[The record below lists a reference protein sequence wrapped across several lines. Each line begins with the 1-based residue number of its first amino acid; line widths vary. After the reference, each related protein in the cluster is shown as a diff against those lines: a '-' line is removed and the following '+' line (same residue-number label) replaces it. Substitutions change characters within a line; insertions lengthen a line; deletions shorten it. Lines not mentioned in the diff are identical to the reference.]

1 MCAAKPKS
9 TAGLLG
15 WFRVRTGWTR
25 HWGVEALG
33 AAMTQRKVLV
43 VTFVDLVDGAGGP
56 ARAAVAVARRLHEE
70 GRLVGIVSPSAD
82 PEAVGLPRAL
92 LYSPPHPLVH
102 RVIQR
107 ILSFPSQ
114 LSDSTLR
121 RLRETLFDFFL
132 SRSGIMRHSDTVL
145 FLKPAFPRSADRAS
159 KAGIQSWV
167 WASILH
173 PHFNRDRI
181 LEEREKWRVTGGQ
194 AYTDPRRITALER
207 FFSRVDHILVGSSL
221 ARRSYLDHG
230 IPEGSVS
237 LLEQTFAID
246 LRAFEPPM
254 APHEGEIFRVLHV
267 SQMNLIKGIGYL
279 LTAWSKLRLDS
290 AELVLVGSMEPG
302 IIDLCERL
310 APPST
315 RVTGFTRNVA
325 RHYAEADVFVSPSA
339 ADLHP
344 YTVLE
349 AMASGIPVIV
359 SNQCGI
365 SAAVDH
371 GRNGFVYPH
380 DDCEALAG
388 HIRWC
393 QDNPIEL
400 RKMGLAARE
409 KARNFDQENFAE
421 NLIRAIDEA
430 PG

>member
-1 MCAAKPKS
+1 
-9 TAGLLG
+9 
-15 WFRVRTGWTR
+15 
-25 HWGVEALG
+25 
-33 AAMTQRKVLV
+33 MTQRMVLV

-56 ARAAVAVARRLHEE
+56 ARAAMAVARKLHEE
-70 GRLVGIVSPSAD
+70 GRLVGLVSPSAD
-82 PEAVGLPRAL
+82 PEAVGLPPGL
-92 LYSPPHPLVH
+92 LHSPPHPLVH
-102 RVIQR
+102 RAIRRV
-107 ILSFPSQ
+107 LSFPSP
-114 LSDSTLR
+114 LADSTRR

-132 SRSGIMRHSDTVL
+132 SRSGIMERSDTVL

-159 KAGIQSWV
+159 RMGVRSWV

-173 PHFNRDRI
+173 PHFNRDRV
-181 LEEREKWRVTGGQ
+181 LEEREKWRVGGGQ

-246 LRAFEPPM
+246 LRAFEPPS
-254 APHEGEIFRVLHV
+254 APRTGGTFRVLHI

-302 IIDLCERL
+302 IADLYEQL

-315 RVTGFTRNVA
+315 RVTGFSRDVA
-325 RHYAEADVFVSPSA
+325 RQFAEADVFVSPSA

-349 AMASGIPVIV
+349 AMASGVPVIV
-359 SNQCGI
+359 SSHCGI

-380 DDCEALAG
+380 DDSEALAG

-393 QDNPIEL
+393 QENPIEL
-400 RKMGLAARE
+400 RNMGLAARE
-409 KARNFDQENFAE
+409 KARSFDQENFAK
-421 NLIRAIDEA
+421 NVIRAIDEA